1 MPAYVV
7 AMMSIHD
14 PLIYREYTDRTPSTV
29 KKYGGKLLVV
39 QEGGANTEDPNP
51 NL

>member
-14 PLIYREYTDRTPSTV
+14 PLIYLEYTDRTPSSRPPATR
-29 KKYGGKLLVV
+29 
-39 QEGGANTEDPNP
+39 
-51 NL
+51 

>member
-14 PLIYREYTDRTPSTV
+14 PLIYREYTDRTPWTV
-29 KKYGGKLLVV
+29 KKYGGV
-39 QEGGANTEDPNP
+39 PHSR
-51 NL
+51 